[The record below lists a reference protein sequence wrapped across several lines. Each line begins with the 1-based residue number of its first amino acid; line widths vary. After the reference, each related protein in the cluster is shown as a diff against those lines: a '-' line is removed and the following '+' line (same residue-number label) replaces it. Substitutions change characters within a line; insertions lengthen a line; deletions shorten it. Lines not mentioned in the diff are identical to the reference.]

1 MGQCVNEF
9 CVTVLCGRVKESIEV
24 DMKAMLVGTIA
35 LLYLAGCSQ
44 ANPSPETIRRDTA
57 KATSEAITDAKA
69 VAKGVADGVK
79 QHRDQSASEININK
93 ASASEL
99 EALPGVD
106 AARARKIIDG
116 RPYDD
121 TGDLV
126 RKHIL
131 SKAEYDRIDGRVV
144 AR

>member
-1 MGQCVNEF
+1 
-9 CVTVLCGRVKESIEV
+9 
-24 DMKAMLVGTIA
+24 MKAMLVGTIA
-35 LLYLAGCSQ
+35 LLCLVGCSQ
-44 ANPSPETIRRDTA
+44 ANPSPETIRHDTA

-79 QHRDQSASEININK
+79 QHRDQAASEININK

-99 EALPGVD
+99 EALPGIHS
-106 AARARKIIDG
+106 AQARGVIDG

-121 TGDLV
+121 TSDLV
-126 RKHIL
+126 KKHIL
-131 SKAEYDRIDGRVV
+131 SKAEYDRIDGRIV